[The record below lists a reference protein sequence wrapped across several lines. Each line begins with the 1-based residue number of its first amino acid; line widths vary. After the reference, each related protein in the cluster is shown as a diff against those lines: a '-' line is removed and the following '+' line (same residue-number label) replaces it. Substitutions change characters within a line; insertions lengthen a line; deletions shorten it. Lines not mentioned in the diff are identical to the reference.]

1 MKGSCFLVFEEKTK
15 KKKENWTEDRS
26 ARRTLTTITEGE
38 ERKTESKAQ
47 LERRGDA
54 KKHEQGT
61 FLGPLKLGATSVET
75 NHFMFAAG

>member
-1 MKGSCFLVFEEKTK
+1 MVFEEKTK

-47 LERRGDA
+47 LERQGDA
-54 KKHEQGT
+54 KKHDKVT
-61 FLGPLKLGATSVET
+61 PRST
-75 NHFMFAAG
+75 NKVRSWDH

>member
-1 MKGSCFLVFEEKTK
+1 MVFEEKTK
-15 KKKENWTEDRS
+15 KKKKKKKKNWTEDRP

-47 LERRGDA
+47 LERQGDA

-75 NHFMFAAG
+75 NPFTSAAG

>member
-15 KKKENWTEDRS
+15 KKKKPGQKTGQHDEHLLQS
-26 ARRTLTTITEGE
+26 RR
-38 ERKTESKAQ
+38 ERKTESKAK
-47 LERRGDA
+47 LERQGDA

-75 NHFMFAAG
+75 NPFTSAAG